1 MKALILLLVAAST
14 ALGSSA
20 VFADITDGNALLKQ
34 CDAAVKYLDDKN
46 PKASLSDAMYCMGLV
61 TGVMTT
67 LATYGSHLPKAE
79 GTCFPDAGISASQA
93 VRIVAKDLRANPE
106 SLHLP
111 GAVLAMVA
119 FKQTYPCK

>member
-1 MKALILLLVAAST
+1 MKAWILSVIAASA
-14 ALGSSA
+14 ALSSSA

-34 CDAAVKYLDDKN
+34 CDAAVKYLDEKN
-46 PKASLSDAMYCMGLV
+46 PKASIPDAMYCMGLV

-79 GTCFPDAGISASQA
+79 GTCLPDAGISASQA
-93 VRIVAKDLRANPE
+93 VRIVAKDLRANPQ

-119 FKQTYPCK
+119 FNQAYPCK